1 MLRVFKRLDFSL
13 LIAVGILLFI
23 SIFMILSASTVQLE
37 GRQEAVLNVL
47 KHLFALSTGTLFF
60 LFFLSINYKIL
71 NRYWWVLYTG
81 MIGLLVYV
89 LYFGHASHGAQRWV
103 NLGFFVFQPSEA
115 AKLVVIIA
123 LAAVLS
129 RQQKIDSFKAL
140 LPSLLLVGVP
150 FIMVANQ
157 PDLGTALVFI
167 FVLFGMLVMARA
179 TSKLLF
185 LLSSP
190 FISLGLYYLFPQGY
204 HAIWILYIIGL
215 FAYLASK
222 KTPLADTFI
231 CLLMNVCIVWIA
243 PFFWQLLKPYQQE
256 RLMVFLKMDIDPMAQ
271 GIRYHIDKSI
281 TAVGSG
287 GLWGQGWFSGA
298 LSHLQYIPVR
308 NSDFIFSVIAEEFG
322 FIGSSLVLFLLGTV
336 IIRGI
341 KTASAANDFFGSLL
355 ASGISFYFLFQ
366 VFVNIGMTLGIMP
379 VVGIPLPFLSFG
391 GSALVTNLSAIGLL
405 GSIAYRRNKLFF

>member
-1 MLRVFKRLDFSL
+1 MLRIFKRLDISL
-13 LIAVGILLFI
+13 LIAVGVLLFI

-37 GRQEAVLNVL
+37 NRQEAVLNVL
-47 KHLFALSTGTLFF
+47 KHLFACSVGTLFF

-71 NRYWWVLYTG
+71 NRYWWVLYAG

-89 LYFGHASHGAQRWV
+89 LHFGHTSQGAQRWV

-115 AKLVVIIA
+115 AKLIVIIS

-129 RQQKIDSFKAL
+129 RQKSIDSFKKL
-140 LPSLLLVGVP
+140 LPSMVLVGIP
-150 FIMVANQ
+150 FILVAKQ

-179 TSKLLF
+179 TGKLLF

-204 HAIWILYIIGL
+204 HVIWILYIIGL

-222 KTPLADTFI
+222 KTPLVDTFL
-231 CLLMNVCIVWIA
+231 CLLMNVCIVWVA

-256 RLMVFLKMDIDPMAQ
+256 RLMVFIKTDIDPMAQ
-271 GIRYHIDKSI
+271 GIRYHIDKSV

-287 GLWGQGWFSGA
+287 GFWGQGWLNGA

-336 IIRGI
+336 ILRGMKI
-341 KTASAANDFFGSLL
+341 ASQANDFFGSLL
-355 ASGISFYFLFQ
+355 AAGISSFFLFQ
-366 VFVNIGMTLGIMP
+366 VFVNIGMTIGIMP

-391 GSALVTNLSAIGLL
+391 GSALVTDLCAIGLL
-405 GSIAYRRNKLFF
+405 GSIIYRRNKLFF